1 MLRRYQQYVWLS
13 AFFLLCSENIYAQPT
28 DTSAIVK
35 QLTQQVKAV
44 YAPDKRVTAWVI
56 NEPTQGTITGYTTE
70 PAAVVLLKKK
80 LDSANLVLSLNIE
93 TLPQKS
99 LGAETKGIIR
109 VSVAHHRFEPN
120 DAAEMATQSLMG
132 TPVDILMKKGGY
144 YLVRTPDQYLAW
156 TEAMM
161 VYRTDEAGLRNW
173 QQHDKIV
180 VMSPFA
186 LLQEKPSKDIDV
198 VTDLVAGNLLKLVR
212 KKGRYY
218 ACELP
223 DGRKGYLPKSAVA
236 LYKKW
241 AGKKATVENVIQA
254 GKNMLGTPYLWGG
267 TSIKGVDCS
276 GFVKT
281 AYFINGVVLPRDAS
295 QQVLVG
301 EAVDIKDHD
310 TVSVAKALQNLLPGD
325 LLFFSS
331 LKDGKSTGRV
341 THVAMY
347 LGNAMYIHASGM
359 VRINSMLPGPD
370 YADWETRAFVAA
382 KRFITATSQTGV
394 TPVAVHPYYNPQQ

>member
-1 MLRRYQQYVWLS
+1 MLPKYQQYVWLCV
-13 AFFLLCSENIYAQPT
+13 FFLSFTENLFAQPA

-35 QLTQQVKAV
+35 QLVQQVKTV
-44 YAPDKRVTAWVI
+44 YAPDKRVKVWVI
-56 NEPTQGTITGYTTE
+56 NEPAQGTVTGYTTE
-70 PAAVVLLKKK
+70 PAAIVLFKKK
-80 LDSANLVLSLNIE
+80 LDSANLSLSVNIE
-93 TLPQKS
+93 TLPQKG
-99 LGAETKGIIR
+99 LNAETKGIIR
-109 VSVAHHRFEPN
+109 VSVANHRFEPN

-144 YLVRTPDQYLAW
+144 YLVRTPDQYIAW

-161 VYRTDEAGLRNW
+161 VHRTDEAGLRNW
-173 QQHDKIV
+173 QQQDKIV

-186 LLQEKPSKDIDV
+186 LLQEKPSKEIDV
-198 VTDLVAGNLLKLVR
+198 VTDLVAGNMLKLVR

-236 LYKKW
+236 VYKKW
-241 AGKKATVENVIQA
+241 TSNKTTVKNVIQSA
-254 GKNMLGTPYLWGG
+254 KNMLGTPYLWGG

-281 AYFINGVVLPRDAS
+281 AYFVNGVVLPRDAS

-301 EAVDIKDHD
+301 ETVDIKDHD
-310 TVSVAKALQNLLPGD
+310 TVSVTKALQTLQPGD

-331 LKDGKSTGRV
+331 LKEGKPTGRV
-341 THVAMY
+341 SHVAMY

-382 KRFITATSQTGV
+382 KRFITTTAQNDII
-394 TPVAVHPYYNPQQ
+394 PVADHPYYNPQQ